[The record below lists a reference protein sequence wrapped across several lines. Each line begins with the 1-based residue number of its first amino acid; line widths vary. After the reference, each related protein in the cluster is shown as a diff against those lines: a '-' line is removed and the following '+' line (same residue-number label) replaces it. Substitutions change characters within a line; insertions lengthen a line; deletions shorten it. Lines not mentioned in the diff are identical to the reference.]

1 MTFFKRKE
9 VDDDIEILDNDF
21 QIKEQEVDKWDKKS
35 TYVAIKSTIRNV
47 LVIGKTK
54 VGKST
59 LINVIK
65 SLKNYTEEMK
75 MFSQTEHPY
84 LTTLVMSDDEK
95 KDNFTINIIDTPGF
109 KEVKSIGSVARSDET
124 LSSLIIT
131 LLKYEITKLNLVI
144 MCYSPE
150 LGIDDNDVK
159 ILEDV
164 CNMFGDDIT
173 IIVCITRS
181 EELGKTGREKKVE
194 ELKKH
199 DRFAKIIKR
208 IKIEPFFIGAVNIN
222 KITKDKIQEVAKRV
236 YIDRE
241 NLVEFIKFNQKLIEV
256 KKLAFVKNEQE
267 KVHVRVK
274 VYIEALKTYSKLADY
289 QATGVSSLFCKMDQE
304 KDIHTILD
312 FKQNKDWTLANTLK
326 RQLNARIWRES
337 KLQNGLNWSM
347 WSFITH
353 DSSWDKEIYI
363 EEERFN
369 KIDINKK

>member
-9 VDDDIEILDNDF
+9 VDDDIKILDNDF
-21 QIKEQEVDKWDKKS
+21 Q
-35 TYVAIKSTIRNV
+35 R
-47 LVIGKTK
+47 

-208 IKIEPFFIGAVNIN
+208 IKIEPFIGAVNIN